1 MTQRTK
7 IDLAIILLKATQLI
21 DEHGLE
27 QLTLG
32 KVAKELHIRPPS
44 LYNHV
49 NGLNE
54 LKQKLAIHG
63 TNKLYDTMLQAA
75 AGRSGDDAIQ
85 ALSDAYIQ
93 FVRNHPGLYEA
104 TSRFPDSEDK
114 ELQEV
119 QESIV
124 RLAVQVLQVYNLE
137 EEQAIHMVRGFRSI
151 LHGFATIEQMGGFGL
166 PYDTDK
172 SLAILINTFI
182 KGLHSY
188 KNEKVNENAFRK
200 Y

>member
-1 MTQRTK
+1 MTRRTK
-7 IDLAIILLKATQLI
+7 IDLAVILLKATQLI
-21 DEHGLE
+21 DEHGLD
-27 QLTLG
+27 QLSLG
-32 KVAKELHIRPPS
+32 VLAEELQIRPPS

-63 TNKLYDTMLQAA
+63 LRKLYETMLQAA
-75 AGRSGDDAIQ
+75 AGRSGDDAIK
-85 ALSDAYIQ
+85 ALSEAYIE

-104 TSRFPDSEDK
+104 TSRFPDPEDK
-114 ELQEV
+114 ELQEA

-124 RLAVQVLQVYNLE
+124 RLAVQVLQVYSLE

-151 LHGFATIEQMGGFGL
+151 LHGFASIERMGGFGL

-172 SLAILINTFI
+172 SLSILINTFI

-188 KNEKVNENAFRK
+188 ENEKVNSDAFRE